1 MSTAFKASR
10 DIIVRTENWS
20 EALKFYESV
29 LGLPITDRGETIV
42 GFETGAFCL
51 YVERGK
57 EHGPV
62 FDFLVSDI
70 QEAKRQLVTAGCT
83 VIEENP
89 TVPRCYMR
97 DPYGMIFNVGQS
109 PGEK

>member
-1 MSTAFKASR
+1 MSNTFKTSR

-20 EALKFYESV
+20 EALKFYGSV

-42 GFETGAFCL
+42 GFETGSFCL

-57 EHGPV
+57 DHGPV

-70 QEAKRQLVTAGCT
+70 QAAKEQLVAAGCT

-89 TVPRCYMR
+89 KIPRCYVR

>member
-1 MSTAFKASR
+1 MSNTFKTSR

-20 EALKFYESV
+20 EALKFYGSV

-42 GFETGAFCL
+42 GFKTGSFCL

-57 EHGPV
+57 DHGPV

-70 QEAKRQLVTAGCT
+70 QAAKEQLVAAGCT

-89 TVPRCYMR
+89 KIPRCYVR